1 MTSPYASDRDLR
13 ELLLYLRDT
22 FRDSAA
28 RIDTFLA
35 AREAPPQAHF
45 HAPAAEPRAPQ
56 GPPGLSSEAAR
67 ERLDALRE
75 EVRAL
80 SLDAPGAHKALLRLQ
95 IEAITAETRALQP
108 MLTDPEDHEGASRIM
123 RTLTA
128 IVSDHRPGHVYG
140 LARHHQAVWT
150 DVARRARADIEALK
164 AELKSR
170 PEGAVDALDD
180 EASNGN
186 R

>member
-28 RIDTFLA
+28 RIDAFLA
-35 AREAPPQAHF
+35 APQSPRPAP
-45 HAPAAEPRAPQ
+45 APAAEPRVPHAP
-56 GPPGLSSEAAR
+56 PMLSAPAAR

-75 EVRAL
+75 EVRGL
-80 SLDAPGAHKALLRLQ
+80 SQDASGLPKALLRLQ

-108 MLTDPEDHEGASRIM
+108 VLTDPEDHEGASRVM

-140 LARHHQAVWT
+140 LARHHQATWPE
-150 DVARRARADIEALK
+150 VARRARAELEAVR
-164 AELKSR
+164 AELKGH
-170 PEGAVDALDD
+170 PEVAADTLDEED
-180 EASNGN
+180 SGDGN